1 MCRSTEASGA
11 SVRCVVKYSKIG
23 SFYDISLSL
32 MVPHEQPHHG
42 RPKWSPPRSTPPPP
56 LRNVPYSLVKLAIH
70 VHAALAVRGAAT
82 DSQCGMH
89 MNHYSPPETI
99 FYATDS
105 LNETRVRRVLLEFLA
120 QPAHMHINCA
130 GVADIILAP
139 DVLDQVITSQHSTPV
154 AH

>member
-23 SFYDISLSL
+23 SFYDVSLSL

-70 VHAALAVRGAAT
+70 VHAALPVRGRAT
-82 DSQCGMH
+82 DSHTGIH
-89 MNHYSPPETI
+89 VNHDSPPPTTTD
-99 FYATDS
+99 ATHR
-105 LNETRVRRVLLEFLA
+105 L
-120 QPAHMHINCA
+120 
-130 GVADIILAP
+130 
-139 DVLDQVITSQHSTPV
+139 
-154 AH
+154 